1 MANYTKEKSK
11 YGGMVGTIQIFASQL
26 PQQNSPNNT
35 TFKSLLPA
43 GFLRCDGS
51 ILSAME
57 YPDLAQ
63 VIGIGRACRY
73 TKDNITLAD
82 DEIQLPDLGSKYIV
96 AGAGAGLYNDMF
108 LQDEKTY
115 HVGAE
120 FNVVSN
126 ISQTETITYNGRF
139 IVNGPQNPVLLAGSP
154 LYRPTNRSTDTT
166 TLSEM
171 NFQAHGHGGN
181 QAVLNYTGN
190 YYVTGGSGPASP
202 SKSHSGDNCRCI
214 AGNTYEITSSFG
226 ASDSTH
232 SHAISVPTPGGHTHN
247 FSWSYNTFDVGPD
260 NLSTTVNIATTVTNT
275 TFDDTQSPF
284 ILVEYIIKY

>member
-26 PQQNSPNNT
+26 PQQNSPNNS

-51 ILSAME
+51 ILSAKD
-57 YPDLAQ
+57 YPDLAE
-63 VIGIGRACRY
+63 VIGIGKACRY
-73 TKDNITLAD
+73 VKDTITLED

-96 AGAGAGLYNDMF
+96 AGAGAGIYDDIF
-108 LQDEKTY
+108 LRDGKTY

-120 FNVVSN
+120 FDVSANVAE
-126 ISQTETITYNGRF
+126 TETITYNGRF
-139 IVNGPQNPVLLAGSP
+139 IVQGPPNPVLLGGSP
-154 LYRPTNRSTDTT
+154 LYKTSRNTETT
-166 TLSEM
+166 SLSEV

-190 YYVTGGSGPASP
+190 YLVSSGAGPSSPAL
-202 SKSHSGDNCRCI
+202 SHSGDKCRCI
-214 AGNTYEITSSFG
+214 AGNTYEITTTFG
-226 ASDSTH
+226 TSDSTH
-232 SHAISVPTPGGHTHN
+232 FHGVTMPTPGGHTHN
-247 FSWSYNTFDVGPD
+247 FAWTYNTFNVGAE
-260 NLSTTVNIATTVTNT
+260 NLTTTVNIATTIKNT

>member
-26 PQQNSPNNT
+26 PQQNSPNNI

-51 ILSAME
+51 ILPARD
-57 YPDLAQ
+57 YPDLAE

-73 TKDNITLAD
+73 VKDNITLED

-96 AGAGAGLYNDMF
+96 AGSGAGLYNDMF
-108 LQDEKTY
+108 LLDEETY

-120 FNVVSN
+120 FNVSSNVST
-126 ISQTETITYNGRF
+126 TETINYNGRF
-139 IVNGPQNPVLLAGSP
+139 IVQGPTEPTLLGGSP
-154 LYRPTNRSTDTT
+154 LYKTSRNTDTT
-166 TLSEM
+166 TLSEV

-190 YYVTGGSGPASP
+190 YYVTTGSGPSSP
-202 SKSHSGDNCRCI
+202 AKSHSGDKCRCI
-214 AGNTYEITSSFG
+214 AGNEYVLTTTFG
-226 ASDSTH
+226 AADSTH
-232 SHAISVPTPGGHTHN
+232 SHGITMPTPGGHTHN
-247 FSWSYNTFDVGPD
+247 FRWSYNTFNVGAE
-260 NLSTTVNIATTVTNT
+260 NLTTTVNIATTVKTT

>member
-26 PQQNSPNNT
+26 PQQNSPNNI

-51 ILSAME
+51 ILSAQD
-57 YPDLAQ
+57 YPDLAE
-63 VIGIGRACRY
+63 VIGIGKACRY
-73 TKDNITLAD
+73 VKDNITLED

-96 AGAGAGLYNDMF
+96 AGSGAGIYNDMF
-108 LQDEKTY
+108 LQDEETY

-120 FNVVSN
+120 FNIDSN
-126 ISQTETITYNGRF
+126 VSQTETITYNGRF
-139 IVNGPQNPVLLAGSP
+139 IVQGPSSPVKLAGSP
-154 LYRPTNRSTDTT
+154 LYKTTNRSTDTT
-166 TLSEM
+166 TLSQL

-181 QAVLNYTGN
+181 QTVLNYTGN
-190 YYVTGGSGPASP
+190 YAVSSAVGPSSP
-202 SKSHSGDNCRCI
+202 AKSHSGDNCRCI
-214 AGNTYEITSSFG
+214 GGNTFEISSLFG
-226 ASDSTH
+226 ASDATH
-232 SHAISVPTPGGHTHN
+232 SHAITIPTPGGHTHN
-247 FSWSYNTFDVGPD
+247 FSWSYNTFNVGPD
-260 NLSTTVNIATTVTNT
+260 NLSTTVNIATTIKNT

>member
-26 PQQNSPNNT
+26 PQQNSPSNT

-51 ILSAME
+51 ILSASE
-57 YPDLAQ
+57 YPDLAE
-63 VIGIGRACRY
+63 VIGVGKACRY
-73 TKDNITLAD
+73 VKDNITLAD

-96 AGAGAGLYNDMF
+96 AGSGAGIYNDMF

-120 FNVVSN
+120 FNIASN
-126 ISQTETITYNGRF
+126 VNQTETITYNGRF
-139 IVNGPQNPVLLAGSP
+139 IVKGPQNPVLLGGSP
-154 LYRPTNRSTDTT
+154 LYKSSKSTDST
-166 TLSEM
+166 TLSEI

-181 QAVLNYTGN
+181 QAVFNYTGN
-190 YYVTGGSGPASP
+190 YYVTTGTGPSSP
-202 SKSHSGDNCRCI
+202 GRSHSGDNCRCI
-214 AGNTYEITSSFG
+214 AGNSFELTQPFG
-226 ASDSTH
+226 TADSTH
-232 SHAISVPTPGGHTHN
+232 SHGITMPTPGSHTHN
-247 FSWSYNTFDVGPD
+247 FSWSFNTFNVGPD